1 MERFAQILDD
11 LDDLVYALGLLWE
24 HVRDFVLTL
33 LTVSAGAILTTGGI
47 LLALS
52 HPPLGM
58 AVVLLIFV
66 AMLYRAVTAPRL
78 EIA

>member
-1 MERFAQILDD
+1 MERLAQILDD

-24 HVRDFVLTL
+24 HARDIALTI
-33 LTVSAGAILTTGGI
+33 LTVAAGAVLTTGGI
-47 LLALS
+47 LLALF

-66 AMLYRAVTAPRL
+66 SMLYRAVTSPRL